1 MVKNSAMN
9 EIPLVEIS
17 IGGDRSEQE
26 VTVEVDG
33 TDAVIEIGK

>member
-9 EIPLVEIS
+9 EILLVEIS

-33 TDAVIEIGK
+33 TAVIEIGK